1 MNFGEFTIV
10 TPTWCREGPQQDP
23 QEGQAGPSQ
32 QPRADGPGPAGC
44 AAEED
49 VEPIGG
55 HVMATTASRSPGDP
69 TI

>member
-1 MNFGEFTIV
+1 MNFGDFTTV

-32 QPRADGPGPAGC
+32 QPRADGPGPGGC

-49 VEPIGG
+49 VEPQ
-55 HVMATTASRSPGDP
+55 VMASRSPGDA

>member
-1 MNFGEFTIV
+1 MNFGEFTTV

-32 QPRADGPGPAGC
+32 QPRADGPGPGGC

-49 VEPIGG
+49 VEP
-55 HVMATTASRSPGDP
+55 
-69 TI
+69 